1 MHAQRMPR
9 RHVRVLGEA
18 VVERLLERRRV
29 EAVGGEADRP
39 ADALRLPCKLRS
51 SRLRIDRD
59 DGYAVLQREN
69 EPVEPRRHERIR
81 PRDQALHLGWCS
93 QPDPVDV
100 EARVDGDD
108 SMASADERR
117 SPDPSV
123 PSGRPGTAQ
132 PCRRRR
138 PERGARRSGTRDPV
152 SPSASCRAPRGSGRF
167 QLSRCSG
174 NERLSPKTGV
184 PSKWCKRSSSSPH

>member
-1 MHAQRMPR
+1 MRSARPR

-39 ADALRLPCKLRS
+39 ADALRLPYKLRS

-108 SMASADERR
+108 SGMASADERVDRRIRQFRQAGRVRLNLADADDRNEGRVAQEHEIR
-117 SPDPSV
+117 S
-123 PSGRPGTAQ
+123 
-132 PCRRRR
+132 RR
-138 PERGARRSGTRDPV
+138 P
-152 SPSASCRAPRGSGRF
+152 RAVALP
-167 QLSRCSG
+167 
-174 NERLSPKTGV
+174 EAVEGV
-184 PSKWCKRSSSSPH
+184 PAVEVFGQREVEPEDRSAVEMV